1 MKEIYTIGHSSHTS
15 DYFLH
20 LLRKFNINSVVDIRS
35 VPFSK
40 YVPNFNKNEIKNFL
54 NLNHIYYVYMA
65 REFGLI
71 QEDSKLFHPDGYLD
85 FNKLSETE
93 FFIKGINR
101 LKSGVDNGYKI
112 AIMCAEKDP
121 LDCHRSILIS
131 PILVSEGYSVV
142 HILPDG
148 KRETH
153 SELED
158 RLLRLYFPQTPQQNF
173 FHVIEGENNTKN
185 LINLSYALRNKD
197 LMYKSKITK
206 SLKLN

>member
-40 YVPNFNKNEIKNFL
+40 YVPHFNKDEIKNFL
-54 NLNHIYYVYMA
+54 NLNHIYYIYMA
-65 REFGLI
+65 REFGI
-71 QEDSKLFHPDGYLD
+71 VQEDPKLFHPDGYLD
-85 FNKLSETE
+85 FNRIRKAE
-93 FFIKGINR
+93 FFIKGIER
-101 LKSGVDNGYKI
+101 LEAGMDKGYKI

-121 LDCHRSILIS
+121 IDCHRSILIS
-131 PILVSEGYSVV
+131 PVLAREGYSVV

-153 SELED
+153 DEFEN

-173 FHVIEGENNTKN
+173 FHIIEGENNKKT
-185 LINLSYALRNKD
+185 LMNLSYALRNKD
-197 LMYKSKITK
+197 LMQKTK
-206 SLKLN
+206 VAKAVKLN